1 MAATLPPSSAVQ
13 DFDRRRMVKCPAIS
27 SSIIVALFSCK
38 YKKNLSLFMKNRYEM
53 CFSVGIFMQKDIHG
67 CFEAGD
73 PCAKCKIMQLR
84 SAGSLS
90 FLHRYTVGGEG

>member
-1 MAATLPPSSAVQ
+1 
-13 DFDRRRMVKCPAIS
+13 
-27 SSIIVALFSCK
+27 
-38 YKKNLSLFMKNRYEM
+38 MKNRYEM

>member
-1 MAATLPPSSAVQ
+1 
-13 DFDRRRMVKCPAIS
+13 
-27 SSIIVALFSCK
+27 
-38 YKKNLSLFMKNRYEM
+38 MKNRYEM
-53 CFSVGIFMQKDIHG
+53 CFPVGIFMQKDIHG

-90 FLHRYTVGGEG
+90 FCTGTQLEEGVKTDAAYGQDGRQIGCFNHIFMIP